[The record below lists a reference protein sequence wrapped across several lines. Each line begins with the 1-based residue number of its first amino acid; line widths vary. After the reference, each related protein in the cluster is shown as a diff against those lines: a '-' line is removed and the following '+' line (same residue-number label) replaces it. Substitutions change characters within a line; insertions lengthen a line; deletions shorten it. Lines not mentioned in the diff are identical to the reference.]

1 MNPLVFIVDTVFD
14 VVCFLFLAR
23 LILQASRADFYNPI
37 SQGIVKATD
46 PILRP
51 LRMVIPGYRNLD
63 FSAFLA
69 AWLIKVLAHTM
80 TIGIQSQY
88 MPGMVQLFG
97 IGLFD
102 TLRLLLTVYWFALIV
117 VIVLSFL
124 APGSYHP
131 AAALLSQVTEPILA
145 PARRLI
151 PPLGGLDFSPI
162 LVFMILILS
171 PRLSAAGDLHQLADV
186 TARRRASD
194 NLLLAFRRR

>member
-1 MNPLVFIVDTVFD
+1 MNNPLVFVIDTVFD

-51 LRMVIPGYRNLD
+51 MRIVIPGYRNID
-63 FSAFLA
+63 FASFLA
-69 AWLIKVLAHTM
+69 AWLSKVLAYALA
-80 TIGIQSQY
+80 IGIQSQY
-88 MPGMVQLFG
+88 SPGLVYLFG
-97 IGLFD
+97 FGLYD

-117 VIVLSFL
+117 VIVLSFI

-131 AAALLSQVTEPILA
+131 AAALLTQITEPILA

-162 LVFMILILS
+162 LVFMILIL
-171 PRLSAAGDLHQLADV
+171 
-186 TARRRASD
+186 ARD
-194 NLLLAFRRR
+194 YLLKAVFESLLG